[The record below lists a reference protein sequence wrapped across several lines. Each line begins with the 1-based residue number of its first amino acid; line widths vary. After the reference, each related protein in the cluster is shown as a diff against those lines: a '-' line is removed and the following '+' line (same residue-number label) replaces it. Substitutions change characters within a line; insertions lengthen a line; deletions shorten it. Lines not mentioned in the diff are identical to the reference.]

1 MLLNLVGQ
9 RTLSPFVPHPT
20 IWQYPIIYYLKQGHI
35 DIDGT
40 DHIVLNEPFSD
51 IVYTEKDENLENL
64 SEFDNSN
71 VSKNDENEN
80 RQEILDVG
88 NIKKENIDGSY
99 VKSEDP
105 LLNVQ
110 VAINEEKGQVH
121 EEKPKFKP
129 FKCSIC
135 PANFTQKRNLRDH
148 VEHVHEGKIRSNF
161 KCSNCDVSCSSKQRL
176 RDHIALVHE
185 GKMPYECP
193 ICGIGFQTRSG
204 LTSHKKS
211 HERLFSCDICEEA
224 FFPQKADLQD
234 HIHQVH
240 DGKKVYRYKC
250 TYCGIIYSNKKILN
264 DHVATVHEGKGK
276 QYKCSKC
283 DASFQTDSGLKVI

>member
-1 MLLNLVGQ
+1 M
-9 RTLSPFVPHPT
+9 PHPT
-20 IWQYPIIYYLKQGHI
+20 IWQYPLIYYLKQGHI

-51 IVYTEKDENLENL
+51 IVYTEKDENHENL
-64 SEFDNSN
+64 SEFDDSN

-80 RQEILDVG
+80 RQEIFDVG

-99 VKSEDP
+99 IKSEDP
-105 LLNVQ
+105 LLNVE

-121 EEKPKFKP
+121 EEEKPKFKP

-185 GKMPYECP
+185 GKMPYKCP
-193 ICGIGFQTRSG
+193 ICGICFQTRSG

-250 TYCGIIYSNKKILN
+250 TYCGIIYSNKKILK
-264 DHVATVHEGKGK
+264 DHIATVHEGKGK

-283 DASFQTDSGLKVI
+283 DASFQTDSGLKVSKF